1 MKRKA
6 LYAALIC
13 TLGLTMTAVHAADTT
28 DMGTKPANAATP
40 AVPSGSGEAAT
51 PAMPGNPT
59 AKEKVKANRL
69 KAQEHRDAAT
79 MHRDDAMGDHARP
92 DAQHP
97 SVSRPEMTRPEV
109 TKPEVMR
116 PEMTRPEVTK
126 PEVTRPEVTRPEMH
140 R

>member
-1 MKRKA
+1 MKRTA

-13 TLGLTMTAVHAADTT
+13 ALGLTMTAVHAADTT
-28 DMGTKPANAATP
+28 DTGTKPANAASP
-40 AVPSGSGEAAT
+40 AVPNGSGVAAT
-51 PAMPGNPT
+51 PAMPGNPI

-69 KAQEHRDAAT
+69 KAKEHRDAAA
-79 MHRDDAMGDHARP
+79 MHKDDAIHKDDAMGDHARP

-109 TKPEVMR
+109 TKPEV
-116 PEMTRPEVTK
+116 
-126 PEVTRPEVTRPEMH
+126 TRPEVTRPEMH